1 MKPQH
6 FIPFLLLFFTC
17 CLYAQDAKK
26 PTLFAIGTGV
36 GFSGMQHS
44 ESQLSAGID
53 INGKWNTQ
61 FLGARLNVNKEIV
74 IWETAHKAVEG
85 AVYWGKYL
93 LSDDGKNMVS
103 FGIGPS
109 LGTYYLYG
117 RKMSSNFG
125 SVYQLVPHTTFG
137 LALDVQG
144 GINFGPHVGLGVHCF
159 ASINPVA
166 NIAGALLCLR
176 IGTLQ

>member
-6 FIPFLLLFFTC
+6 LLPFLLLFFTC
-17 CLYAQDAKK
+17 CSYAQEEKK
-26 PTLFAIGTGV
+26 PTLFAIGAGV
-36 GFSGMQHS
+36 GFSGMQHAGA
-44 ESQLSAGID
+44 QGSAGID

-61 FLGARLNVNKEIV
+61 FLGARFIVNKEPA
-74 IWETAHKAVEG
+74 IWTTAHKAVEG

-93 LSDDGKNMVS
+93 LSDDAKNMLS

-117 RKMSSNFG
+117 RKLSSHFG
-125 SVYQLVPHTTFG
+125 TVYQLVPHSTFG
-137 LALDVQG
+137 FALDVQAG
-144 GINFGPHVGLGVHCF
+144 VNFGPHVGLGLHCF

-166 NIAGALLCLR
+166 TLAGALLCLR